1 MSLKI
6 LVQHYFDISLA
17 HKEIKYFL
25 VNSVSFDTFCV
36 KTISLLVHLRGQLLN
51 NLVVGVPIRN
61 GWLLCSQFWTDLL
74 PVSVSLIVS
83 FSSSTNPRGEGA
95 RPSAVHHSQRFHWST
110 QKFSIPSKFE
120 SSSSFSFIYWFIFT
134 VTGSTNLPLVLLG
147 FGLNLKKSFLSMRLW
162 IRRLQFELRL
172 IAAAFR
178 TEQVV
183 LVSFCVF
190 SSIFRN
196 ELRNSCFLEV
206 VKFW

>member
-6 LVQHYFDISLA
+6 LVQHYFDISLT

-25 VNSVSFDTFCV
+25 VSSVSFDTFCV

-134 VTGSTNLPLVLLG
+134 VTGSTNLPPCR
-147 FGLNLKKSFLSMRLW
+147 GLDW
-162 IRRLQFELRL
+162 I
-172 IAAAFR
+172 
-178 TEQVV
+178 
-183 LVSFCVF
+183 
-190 SSIFRN
+190 
-196 ELRNSCFLEV
+196 
-206 VKFW
+206 

>member
-51 NLVVGVPIRN
+51 NLVVGVCVPIRN

-95 RPSAVHHSQRFHWST
+95 QPSAVHHSNGST
-110 QKFSIPSKFE
+110 GQPRSSEFE
-120 SSSSFSFIYWFIFT
+120 SSSCFSFIYWFIFT
-134 VTGSTNLPLVLLG
+134 VTGSTNLPLFLLG

-162 IRRLQFELRL
+162 IRLQLELRL